1 VSFRARL
8 ARRVSDAATGH
19 GLLAGDDGPA
29 GTVASLHDWVAEHE
43 DHCGAGWS
51 SVPAPASPPL
61 PPPRSVAG
69 AGGRAFDAALTRL
82 QALPETSPPNLDVA
96 KLPGGRVVTSHG
108 LVITHDGLL
117 ASESAWDG
125 NLEATGVLGRKRLP
139 RAQAARGVHA
149 TLISQWCGAY
159 YHWLTDALPRFAA
172 LEAAHGV
179 ASNVIVPEDLKP
191 WQRRSLDLL
200 GIGDRL
206 TPFSGY
212 LRADVL
218 LWPRPVALL
227 AGHTP
232 SWACEWL
239 RERFAS
245 GAPSGRKRL
254 YLTRRGER
262 RRRVANE
269 DELWNVVLEP
279 LGFEWID
286 PGKLSLDEQIRTFA
300 AAGVI
305 VAPHGG
311 ALTNMAFARQ
321 AIVIE
326 LFAPDYV
333 NLCYY
338 VLAARCGHEYWSV
351 LGREGRS
358 GSINAD
364 IVRLSETLAGAGVA

>member
-1 VSFRARL
+1 MSFRARL
-8 ARRVSDAATGH
+8 ARRVTETATGH
-19 GLLAGDDGPA
+19 GLLAGDEGPV
-29 GTVASLHDWVAEHE
+29 GSVASLRDWVAEHK

-51 SVPAPASPPL
+51 SVPAPTSPPL

-69 AGGRAFDAALTRL
+69 AGGPAFDAALTRL
-82 QALPETSPPNLDVA
+82 LALPETSPPNLDVA
-96 KLPGGRVVTSHG
+96 KLPGARVVTSHG

-117 ASESAWDG
+117 ASESAWDRD
-125 NLEATGVLGRKRLP
+125 LDATGVLERKRLP
-139 RAQAARGVHA
+139 RAQPARGVQA

-159 YHWLTDALPRFAA
+159 YHWLTDALPRVAV
-172 LEAAHGV
+172 LESADGAPP
-179 ASNVIVPEDLKP
+179 SVIVPEDLRP

-200 GIGDRL
+200 GLGDRL

-218 LWPRPVALL
+218 LWPRPATLL

-245 GAPSGRKRL
+245 GAPSGKRRL
-254 YLTRRGER
+254 YLTRRAEH

-269 DELWNVVLEP
+269 DELWRVVLEP
-279 LGFEWID
+279 RGFEWID
-286 PGKLSLDEQIRTFA
+286 AGELSFDEQIRTFA

-311 ALTNMAFARQ
+311 ALTNMAFARR

-326 LFAPDYV
+326 LFSPDYV

-351 LGREGRS
+351 MGREGRG
-358 GSINAD
+358 GSITAD
-364 IVRLSETLAGAGVA
+364 IGRLTETLAGAGVA